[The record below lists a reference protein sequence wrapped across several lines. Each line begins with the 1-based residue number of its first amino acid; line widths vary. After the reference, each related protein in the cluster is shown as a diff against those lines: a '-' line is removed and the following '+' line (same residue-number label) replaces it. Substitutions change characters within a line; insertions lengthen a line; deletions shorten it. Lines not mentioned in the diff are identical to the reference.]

1 MSEQNDK
8 LMEPF
13 IEKAAPRLL
22 DALKD
27 SIAKQ
32 IEESTRGLKESA
44 TRMLDEIKD
53 TKRAA
58 AEKDDALAA
67 TTKLLAALDESD
79 RKRAAE
85 NAGIDRFFKA
95 ADTVRLTRTQARDPK
110 IYREAKAA
118 AEKAGTRLEITDDE

>member
-8 LMEPF
+8 LMEQF

-27 SIAKQ
+27 SVAKQ

-85 NAGIDRFFKA
+85 NAGLDRFFKVA
-95 ADTVRLTRTQARDPK
+95 EPIRLTRTQARDTRA
-110 IYREAKAA
+110 YREAKAA